1 MFTVQ
6 AQSTRAFAVRTGRVA
21 VRVLGTVFAVR
32 RYDSHTAARVL
43 VMNGKVSAGTD
54 VNGSSRGVTLVA
66 GDVAVLTDSGVV
78 AQDHIRGDVSAKAA
92 EGRLVFHNA
101 NVGDVLSVVGRWYG
115 VSIRISDPA
124 IAHRL
129 LTAELD
135 VRRTP
140 DELFAALEAV
150 LDVRIRR
157 ASDADTTFVV
167 LPRPDRRRPAPERTR
182 DDPLF
187 TPTKE
192 IGR

>member
-1 MFTVQ
+1 
-6 AQSTRAFAVRTGRVA
+6 
-21 VRVLGTVFAVR
+21 
-32 RYDSHTAARVL
+32 
-43 VMNGKVSAGTD
+43 MNGKVSAGTD